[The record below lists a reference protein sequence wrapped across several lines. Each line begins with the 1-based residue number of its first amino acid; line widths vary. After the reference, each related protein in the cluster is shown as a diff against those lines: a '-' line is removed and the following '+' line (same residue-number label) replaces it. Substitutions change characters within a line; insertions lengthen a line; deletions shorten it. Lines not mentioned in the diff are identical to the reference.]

1 VSAVETPPP
10 PEETAVEPRC
20 PRCGAPMGE
29 TQEWCLNCGAA
40 VGTRVVAARGWRVPI
55 ALALALLA
63 IAAIAVAIAIVQLA
77 DDTDQVAQQP
87 PAESA
92 ATGAVPTVTPSATP
106 PTATAPES
114 TLTPDPT
121 LPEASGQETP
131 TPSPGATGSDE
142 DADDEPSSS
151 GSASSSGSGGD
162 AEWPASKSGWTVV
175 LASDTSESAARDKA
189 EDFAADG
196 IAGVGVLD
204 SDDFSSLRGG
214 FWVVFAGQYDSQS
227 EAADALDGIDAR
239 DAYIRRIEPD

>member
-1 VSAVETPPP
+1 VSAVHTPPP
-10 PEETAVEPRC
+10 PEETVAEPRC
-20 PRCGAPMGE
+20 PRCGAPMTE

-55 ALALALLA
+55 AIAAALLA

-77 DDTDQVAQQP
+77 DDTDQVAQEP
-87 PAESA
+87 PAEA
-92 ATGAVPTVTPSATP
+92 ATQVVPTPTPSPTP
-106 PTATAPES
+106 PAAATPES

-131 TPSPGATGSDE
+131 TPSPDSDE
-142 DADDEPSSS
+142 
-151 GSASSSGSGGD
+151 SSGSGSTSSGD
-162 AEWPASKSGWTVV
+162 AEWPANKTGWTVV
-175 LASDTSESAARDKA
+175 LASDTSESEAREKA

-196 IAGVGVLD
+196 ISGVGVLD

-239 DAYIRRIEPD
+239 DAYIRRIEPA